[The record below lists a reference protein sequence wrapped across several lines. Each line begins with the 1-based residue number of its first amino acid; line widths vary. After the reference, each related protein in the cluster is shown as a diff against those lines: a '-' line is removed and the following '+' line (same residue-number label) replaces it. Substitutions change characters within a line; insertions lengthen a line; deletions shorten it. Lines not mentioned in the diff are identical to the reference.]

1 MIEIA
6 QIADALFSTTMTSPL
21 QMDSLSGDALGR
33 GIDAMLTKDYAT
45 AAREFRRAISLSPF
59 SDNSLKA
66 IEYLANAYSAQ
77 GKTGDAIKVLRQ
89 GIKMFPSADGLNI
102 NLGNL
107 LFSDGRYEEAA
118 VEYAEAVRKNP
129 TSSENYYALG
139 QAYLTL
145 KQYGSA
151 ETHFK
156 KTIQLSPRDSA
167 GYYALGQ
174 TYRMTGR
181 YREAEQQLNKAL
193 SIKKDFPYVHYELGA
208 IYAEQKQMD
217 KASKELLIVEEKAPE
232 FLLDLQ
238 NKIYENSDP
247 RFLAAYST
255 DINLSKPPGTLLSDI
270 DSSLSTP
277 NARKSFSVNFVFDK
291 NMDAAVV
298 QNIANWEISRST
310 NYTTGGAYNWGMA
323 VPSSEISVSQFPT
336 SVYFDSE
343 NNNAKVTFT
352 LIQNAAGDGTIDLSH
367 LVFKFKGTDMYG
379 NSMDPL
385 ADQYNS
391 ISLIG

>member
-6 QIADALFSTTMTSPL
+6 QIADALFSTTMTSAF
-21 QMDSLSGDALGR
+21 QMDSLSGDAFGR
-33 GIDAMLTKDYAT
+33 GIDAMLAKDYTT
-45 AAREFRRAISLSPF
+45 AIREFRCTISLSPF

-66 IEYLANAYSAQ
+66 IEYLGNAYTAQ
-77 GKTGDAIKVLRQ
+77 GKTGDAIKILRQ
-89 GIKMFPSADGLNI
+89 GIKMFPSADGLNF

-107 LFSDGRYEEAA
+107 LFSEGRYEEATA
-118 VEYAEAVRKNP
+118 EYTAAVRKNP

-156 KTIQLSPRDSA
+156 KTIQLLPRDSA

-193 SIKKDFPYVHYELGA
+193 SIKSDFPYVHYELGA

-217 KASKELLIVEEKAPE
+217 KASEELTIVEEKAPE

-255 DINLSKPPGTLLSDI
+255 DINLSQPPGTLLSAI

-277 NARKSFSVNFVFDK
+277 NARKSFTVNFVFDK

-323 VPSSEISVSQFPT
+323 FPSSEISVSSFPT

-343 NNNAKVTFT
+343 NNTANITFT
-352 LIQNAAGDGTIDLSH
+352 LIQNTAGDGTIDLSH
-367 LVFKFKGTDMYG
+367 LVFKFKGTDMHG

-385 ADQYNS
+385 ADEYNS
-391 ISLIG
+391 ISLIV

>member
-33 GIDAMLTKDYAT
+33 GIDAMIAKDYAT
-45 AAREFRRAISLSPF
+45 AVREFRRTISLSPF

-66 IEYLANAYSAQ
+66 TEYLANAYSAQ
-77 GKTGDAIKVLRQ
+77 GKTGDAIKTLHQ
-89 GIKMFPSADGLNI
+89 GVKMFPTADNLNI
-102 NLGNL
+102 SLGNM
-107 LFSDGRYEEAA
+107 LFSEGRYEEAA
-118 VEYAEAVRKNP
+118 VEYTEAVKKNP
-129 TSSENYYALG
+129 TNSESYYSLG

-151 ETHFK
+151 ETNFK

-181 YREAEQQLNKAL
+181 YSEAEQQLNKAL
-193 SIKKDFPYVHYELGA
+193 SIKRDFPYVHYELGA
-208 IYAEQKQMD
+208 LYAEQKQMD
-217 KASKELLIVEEKAPE
+217 KASEELRIVEEKAPE

-255 DINLSKPPGTLLSDI
+255 DITLSQPPGTLLSEI

-277 NARKSFSVNFVFDK
+277 NAQKSFTVNFVFDK

-310 NYTTGGAYNWGMA
+310 SYTTGGVYNWAMA
-323 VPSSEISVSQFPT
+323 IPSSEISVSSLPT

-343 NNNAKVTFT
+343 NNTAKLTFT
-352 LIQNAAGDGTIDLSH
+352 LTQNAAGDGTIDLSH
-367 LVFKFKGTDMYG
+367 LVFKFKGTDMHG

>member
-21 QMDSLSGDALGR
+21 QMDALSGDTLGR

-66 IEYLANAYSAQ
+66 TEYLANAYSAQ

-89 GIKMFPSADGLNI
+89 GIKMFPTADNLNI
-102 NLGNL
+102 SLGNM
-107 LFSDGRYEEAA
+107 LFSEGRYEEAA
-118 VEYAEAVRKNP
+118 VEYTEAVRKNP
-129 TSSENYYALG
+129 TASQNYYSLG

-151 ETHFK
+151 ETNFK
-156 KTIQLSPRDSA
+156 KAIRLSPRDSG

-181 YREAEQQLNKAL
+181 YSEAEQQLKKAL
-193 SIKKDFPYVHYELGA
+193 SIKRDFPYVHYELGA
-208 IYAEQKQMD
+208 LYAEQKQLD
-217 KASKELLIVEEKAPE
+217 KASEELRIVEEKAPE

-238 NKIYENSDP
+238 NKIYEYSDP

-255 DINLSKPPGTLLSDI
+255 DINLSQPPGTLLSAI
-270 DSSLSTP
+270 DSSLSAP
-277 NARKSFSVNFVFDK
+277 NARKSFTVNFVFDK

-310 NYTTGGAYNWGMA
+310 SYTTGGVYNWAMA
-323 VPSSEISVSQFPT
+323 IPSSEISVSSLPT

-343 NNNAKVTFT
+343 NNTAKVTFT
-352 LIQNAAGDGTIDLSH
+352 LTQNAAGDGTIDLSH
-367 LVFKFKGTDMYG
+367 LVFKFKGTDMHG